1 MAPGHTAISRF
12 ADTGLDSL
20 TDFFP
25 DEPGRPPCHDD
36 DDDGEGK
43 NILVCTGKGKQHGAD
58 RLQAGKEE
66 AAQDSAIDAAKTADD
81 GGGKT
86 DDPEIE
92 TDAEIDLVVI
102 EPVHNARDGGERR
115 ANGECHQD
123 DSGEIDAHGPGGFFV

>member
-1 MAPGHTAISRF
+1 
-12 ADTGLDSL
+12 
-20 TDFFP
+20 
-25 DEPGRPPCHDD
+25 
-36 DDDGEGK
+36 
-43 NILVCTGKGKQHGAD
+43 

-81 GGGKT
+81 CGGKT

-102 EPVHNARDGGERR
+102 EPVHHARDGGERR

-123 DSGEIDAHGPGGFFV
+123 DSGEIDAHGPGGFFVLRDRPDGKPELGPVEQILNAGDHQNTGGQHQDIVEPKVEIAEVER